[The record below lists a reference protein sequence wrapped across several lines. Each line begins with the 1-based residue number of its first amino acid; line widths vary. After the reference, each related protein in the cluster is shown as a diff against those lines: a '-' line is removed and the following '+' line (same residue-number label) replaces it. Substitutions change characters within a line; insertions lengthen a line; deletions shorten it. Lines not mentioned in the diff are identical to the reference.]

1 MRRRRDQRRVG
12 RRRLPLERRL
22 KRRLRRRIVRALLYD
37 QVDQRNLQL
46 AVPEKCLRCYE
57 RVGN

>member
-22 KRRLRRRIVRALLYD
+22 KRRLRRIVRALLDD

-46 AVPEKCLRCYE
+46 AVSEKCLRCSE
-57 RVGN
+57 RVGY